1 MQQAFSGLSTRT
13 QGIVLFLGTLSLF
26 AFYDAF
32 AKAMLAHHSPVVMN
46 LSRYITTNLFAMCWL
61 VHATRNSG
69 LDAARILPMLRHPAL
84 WGRSLSIAI
93 VGTAFMGALVTMP
106 LAEATAIYFTAP
118 LLMVALS
125 SRVLGERVT
134 RAQWCAVWLGFAGM
148 LCIVRPGGTLPFFG
162 SMLMVLS
169 ACCYAVFQLLTRVLA
184 GKIPPAVQ
192 FAHMSWMCLFATFFA
207 TLVAWPARW
216 PTAGEWCVLAAGALA
231 SVAGQLLM
239 LAAYRRVTASTLGPL
254 NYLQLLLALGIS
266 SWWFGLV
273 PDSLALIGTV
283 LIATSGLYLA
293 CGFSNRRTTAK
304 QPSTALRQNGDSTI
318 HARTAT
324 ATKAA
329 ATTSTHTHNN
339 QRSVVH
345 EVPAHDHA
353 APVPRDRRA
362 DTRQD

>member
-1 MQQAFSGLSTRT
+1 MKAFSGLSTRT

-46 LSRYITTNLFAMCWL
+46 LSRYVTTNLFAMCWL
-61 VHATRNSG
+61 WQATRNNG
-69 LDAARILPMLRHPAL
+69 LRAARILPMLRSPAL
-84 WGRSLSIAI
+84 WGRSVSIAI

-125 SRVLGERVT
+125 SRWLGERVS

-148 LCIVRPGGTLPFFG
+148 LCIVRPGGSLPFFG
-162 SMLMVLS
+162 SMLMVLA

-192 FAHMSWMCLFATFFA
+192 FAHMSWICMATTLLA
-207 TLVAWPARW
+207 TLAAWPERW
-216 PTAGEWCVLAAGALA
+216 PSGAEWSVLAAGALA

-254 NYLQLLLALGIS
+254 NYLQLLLALAIS

-273 PDSLALIGTV
+273 PDSLALLGTV
-283 LIATSGLYLA
+283 LIAASGLYLA
-293 CGFSNRRTTAK
+293 CGFSGSKLTAK
-304 QPSTALRQNGDSTI
+304 RLPEALRQNVVSTP
-318 HARTAT
+318 
-324 ATKAA
+324 
-329 ATTSTHTHNN
+329 TS
-339 QRSVVH
+339 SH
-345 EVPAHDHA
+345 EVSAYQHA
-353 APVPRDRRA
+353 TPVPRDRRT
-362 DTRQD
+362 DSRQD